1 MITNKDSKLKDR
13 SNEPNLV
20 KTLERLIDTYQ
31 EIFLKV
37 GICPEC
43 LEIPQMHDDGPF
55 SHCKCGMG
63 EDYARRPLQELQILK
78 WNNSP
83 MRARNSLAGAGSDSY
98 ESSSHGPKSHE
109 SEEFKDHL
117 RSEGHPEGHPKGHPN
132 GWVSKKEL
140 LKQARLVRDISRV
153 GMTFEAIPV
162 SVLDKEV

>member
-13 SNEPNLV
+13 SNESNLV

-63 EDYARRPLQELQILK
+63 EDYAKRPLQELQILK

-83 MRARNSLAGAGSDSY
+83 IGARNSLAGAGSIDLSP
-98 ESSSHGPKSHE
+98 S
-109 SEEFKDHL
+109 D
-117 RSEGHPEGHPKGHPN
+117 PN

>member
-55 SHCKCGMG
+55 SHCKCGMS
-63 EDYARRPLQELQILK
+63 EDYAKRPLQELQILK

-83 MRARNSLAGAGSDSY
+83 MRARNSLAGAGSLDLSP
-98 ESSSHGPKSHE
+98 SDP
-109 SEEFKDHL
+109 L
-117 RSEGHPEGHPKGHPN
+117 GHPSGLPN

>member
-1 MITNKDSKLKDR
+1 MTTNKDSKLKDR

-63 EDYARRPLQELQILK
+63 EDYAKRPLQELQILK

-83 MRARNSLAGAGSDSY
+83 MWARNSLAGAGSLDLSP
-98 ESSSHGPKSHE
+98 SDP
-109 SEEFKDHL
+109 L
-117 RSEGHPEGHPKGHPN
+117 GHPSGLPN

>member
-1 MITNKDSKLKDR
+1 MTTNKDSKLKDR

-63 EDYARRPLQELQILK
+63 EDYAKRPLQELQILK

-83 MRARNSLAGAGSDSY
+83 MGARNSLAGAGSLDLSP
-98 ESSSHGPKSHE
+98 SDP
-109 SEEFKDHL
+109 L
-117 RSEGHPEGHPKGHPN
+117 GHPSGLPN

-153 GMTFEAIPV
+153 GTTFEAIPV

>member
-1 MITNKDSKLKDR
+1 MITNKDSKIKDR
-13 SNEPNLV
+13 SNESNLV

-63 EDYARRPLQELQILK
+63 EDYAKRPLQELQILK

-83 MRARNSLAGAGSDSY
+83 MWARNSLAGAGSLDLSP
-98 ESSSHGPKSHE
+98 S
-109 SEEFKDHL
+109 D
-117 RSEGHPEGHPKGHPN
+117 PKGHPN

>member
-63 EDYARRPLQELQILK
+63 EDYAKRPLQELQILK

-83 MRARNSLAGAGSDSY
+83 MGARNSLAGAGSLDLSP
-98 ESSSHGPKSHE
+98 SDP
-109 SEEFKDHL
+109 
-117 RSEGHPEGHPKGHPN
+117 HPSGLPN

>member
-1 MITNKDSKLKDR
+1 MTTNKDSKLKDR

-55 SHCKCGMG
+55 SHCKCGMS
-63 EDYARRPLQELQILK
+63 EDYAKRPLQELQILK

-83 MRARNSLAGAGSDSY
+83 MWARNSLAGAGSLDLSP
-98 ESSSHGPKSHE
+98 SDP
-109 SEEFKDHL
+109 
-117 RSEGHPEGHPKGHPN
+117 HPN

>member
-1 MITNKDSKLKDR
+1 MITNKDSKIKDR
-13 SNEPNLV
+13 SNESNLV

-98 ESSSHGPKSHE
+98 ESSSYGPKSHE
-109 SEEFKDHL
+109 SEGFKDHL
-117 RSEGHPEGHPKGHPN
+117 RSEGHPEGHPN

>member
-63 EDYARRPLQELQILK
+63 EDYAKRPLQELQILK

-83 MRARNSLAGAGSDSY
+83 MRARNSLAGAGSLDLSP
-98 ESSSHGPKSHE
+98 S
-109 SEEFKDHL
+109 D
-117 RSEGHPEGHPKGHPN
+117 PEGHPN

>member
-63 EDYARRPLQELQILK
+63 EDYAKRPLQELQILK

-83 MRARNSLAGAGSDSY
+83 MWARNSLAGAGSLDLSP
-98 ESSSHGPKSHE
+98 SDP
-109 SEEFKDHL
+109 L
-117 RSEGHPEGHPKGHPN
+117 GHPSGLPN